1 MRSNL
6 ERSNVGFV
14 SCGSCSTPWQ
24 PDCADKPDCADN
36 GCVPIYLD
44 HAATSPLR
52 PEVLA
57 AYTAALPLVG
67 NPSSIHG
74 QGQAARELLE
84 QGRDRIAASLGADGV
99 EVVLTGGGTEAVNL
113 GIKGL
118 FWARQLGGR
127 AAGDAGVSRPRIL
140 VPTAEHHATIDSVEW
155 LARYE
160 GAVLDWIEVDEFGR
174 IRLDALEAAL
184 AVGAHDVALIT
195 AIWANN
201 EVGTIQPV
209 AEIVAA
215 AARHGVPVHLDAIAA
230 YGSLP
235 IDFHATGAAALSVSA
250 HKIGGPVGVGALVL
264 ARSAKVEPLLH
275 GGNQQRARSGTQDA
289 AGASAFG
296 VAAELASARLA
307 EHAAHLAELRDR
319 LVAGIRGTAGRPGI
333 PGATLRGDPDPAGRL
348 PGNAHFT
355 FADCE
360 GDSLLFLLDVAGF
373 SVSTGSACQ
382 AGVPEAS
389 HVLLAMGLREQ
400 DARGALRFTL
410 GPDTTAAE
418 IDALLDALSG
428 VVEQARAAGLAERVP
443 TLGR

>member
-1 MRSNL
+1 MD
-6 ERSNVGFV
+6 
-14 SCGSCSTPWQ
+14 T
-24 PDCADKPDCADN
+24 
-36 GCVPIYLD
+36 VPIYLD

-57 AYTAALPLVG
+57 AFTAALPLVG

-84 QGRDRIAASLGADGV
+84 QGRDRVAASLGADTV

-118 FWARQLGGR
+118 FWARKR
-127 AAGDAGVSRPRIL
+127 ARII
-140 VPTAEHHATIDSVEW
+140 VPQAEHHATIDSVEW
-155 LARYE
+155 LAAQE
-160 GAVLDWIEVDEFGR
+160 GAVLDWIEVDELGR

-184 AVGAHDVALIT
+184 AIGGDEVALVT
-195 AIWANN
+195 ALWANN

-215 AARHGVPVHLDAIAA
+215 ASRYGVPVHLDAIAA

-235 IDFHATGAAALSVSA
+235 IDFHASGAAALSVSA
-250 HKIGGPVGVGALVL
+250 HKIGGPVGVGALLL

-296 VAAELASARLA
+296 VAAELATSRLA
-307 EHAAHLAELRDR
+307 AHAAHLAVLRDR
-319 LVAGIRGTAGRPGI
+319 LMGGIRSI
-333 PGATLRGDPDPAGRL
+333 PGATLRGDLSAAGRL
-348 PGNAHFT
+348 PGNVHAT
-355 FADCE
+355 FAGCE

-389 HVLLAMGLREQ
+389 HVLLAMGLSEQ
-400 DARGALRFTL
+400 EARGALRFTL
-410 GPDTTAAE
+410 GPDTTVAE
-418 IDALLDALSG
+418 IDALLSALPG
-428 VVEQARAAGLAERVP
+428 VVEQARAAGLAERQP

>member
-1 MRSNL
+1 MD
-6 ERSNVGFV
+6 VMAV
-14 SCGSCSTPWQ
+14 
-24 PDCADKPDCADN
+24 
-36 GCVPIYLD
+36 YLD

-74 QGQAARELLE
+74 HGQAARELLE
-84 QGRDRIAASLGADGV
+84 QGRDRVAASLGADAA

-118 FWARQLGGR
+118 FWSRAGR
-127 AAGDAGVSRPRIL
+127 VAAEGGVSRPRTRNRII
-140 VPTAEHHATIDSVEW
+140 VPHAEHHATIDSVEW
-155 LARYE
+155 LAAHE
-160 GAVLDWIEVDEFGR
+160 GAVLDWIEVDELGR

-184 AVGAHDVALIT
+184 AVGGDDVALVT
-195 AIWANN
+195 ALWANN
-201 EVGTIQPV
+201 EVGTLQPV
-209 AEIVAA
+209 HEIVAA
-215 AARHGVPVHLDAIAA
+215 AARYGVPVHVDAIAA
-230 YGSLP
+230 YGSVP
-235 IDFHATGAAALSVSA
+235 IDFHASGAAALSVSA
-250 HKIGGPVGVGALVL
+250 HKIGGPVGIGALLL
-264 ARSAKVEPLLH
+264 ARSASVEPLLH

-289 AGASAFG
+289 AAASAFG
-296 VAAELASARLA
+296 VAAELATTNLA
-307 EHAAHLAELRDR
+307 EHAARLATLRDR
-319 LVAGIRGTAGRPGI
+319 LVRGIQNTV

-355 FADCE
+355 FTGCE

-389 HVLLAMGLREQ
+389 HVLLAMGLSEA

-410 GPDTTAAE
+410 GPDTTEAE
-418 IDALLDALSG
+418 IDALLAALPG
-428 VVEQARAAGLAERVP
+428 AVEQARAAGMAERQP